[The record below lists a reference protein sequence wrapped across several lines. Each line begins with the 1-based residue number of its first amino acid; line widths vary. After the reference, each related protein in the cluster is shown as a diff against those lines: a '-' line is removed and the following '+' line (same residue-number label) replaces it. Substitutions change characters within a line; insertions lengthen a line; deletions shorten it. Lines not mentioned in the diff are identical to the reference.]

1 MGKSETTTETAA
13 AGALEEA
20 AYRLI
25 RSALIDGDFAPG
37 DRLSIRGVGAALSL
51 SPMPVRAALRR
62 LINERAL
69 DATPSGTAIVPRMTR
84 REFTALAAMRLQLEP
99 LALTL
104 AAPRL
109 SGADLDRL
117 AAFVDAHEA
126 ARLNGDPKAVRQ
138 ADTGFLFT
146 LYRASDSPLLIGFIE
161 SLWLRRSPMFWEARW
176 ALLGSSMGRAP
187 HRHREITGALREE
200 RTEAAR
206 DYLEEEIRMAGDFL
220 LEVMTFREDRA
231 RQE

>member
-25 RSALIDGDFAPG
+25 RSALIDGDFGPG

-84 REFTALAAMRLQLEP
+84 REFTDLTAMRLQLEP

-109 SGADLDRL
+109 SGADLGRL
-117 AAFVDAHEA
+117 AAFVDAHED
-126 ARLNGDPKAVRQ
+126 ARLSGDPKAVRQ

-161 SLWLRRSPMFWEARW
+161 RLWLRRSPMFWEARW

-187 HRHREITGALREE
+187 HRHREITGALRGG

-220 LEVMTFREDRA
+220 LEVMTFRE
-231 RQE
+231 E